1 MAGDGN
7 PRQPGSPVKLTGWS
21 RAVAGTVVHMSDRP
35 TRVLTWEQWGE
46 MTRDLAPPTD
56 DDVSITKD
64 GRRLDTAEKV
74 IEFFA
79 ELDAEREGR
88 STPGA

>member
-1 MAGDGN
+1 M
-7 PRQPGSPVKLTGWS
+7 
-21 RAVAGTVVHMSDRP
+21 
-35 TRVLTWEQWGE
+35 RVLTWEEWGE
-46 MTRDLAPPTD
+46 MTNGLLGPTD

-88 STPGA
+88 SATEA

>member
-1 MAGDGN
+1 MGRMAG
-7 PRQPGSPVKLTGWS
+7 RLIRSFEPGEFNAFFRIAL
-21 RAVAGTVVHMSDRP
+21 
-35 TRVLTWEQWGE
+35 
-46 MTRDLAPPTD
+46 PPTS

-79 ELDAEREGR
+79 ELEAERLAAAEAEA
-88 STPGA
+88 STPAAE

>member
-1 MAGDGN
+1 MNTDGYDVGVSGQG
-7 PRQPGSPVKLTGWS
+7 P
-21 RAVAGTVVHMSDRP
+21 M
-35 TRVLTWEQWGE
+35 RVLTWEEWGE
-46 MTRDLAPPTD
+46 MTYGLLGPTD

-79 ELDAEREGR
+79 ELDAEREGC
-88 STPGA
+88 SATEA

>member
-1 MAGDGN
+1 MGCMSGRR
-7 PRQPGSPVKLTGWS
+7 PR
-21 RAVAGTVVHMSDRP
+21 
-35 TRVLTWEQWGE
+35 RVLTAEAWRE
-46 MTRDLAPPTD
+46 MSRGLPPPTN

-79 ELDAEREGR
+79 ELDAEREAEREHG
-88 STPGA
+88 TIAGE

>member
-1 MAGDGN
+1 VISRFAKDHRRYDAGMAG
-7 PRQPGSPVKLTGWS
+7 RLIRRFEPGEFNELF
-21 RAVAGTVVHMSDRP
+21 
-35 TRVLTWEQWGE
+35 
-46 MTRDLAPPTD
+46 RDALPPTS

-79 ELDAEREGR
+79 ELEAERAAEADAGAP
-88 STPGA
+88 TPTSK